1 MDFYV
6 KSKIK
11 LIMNLLNREAL
22 LKKEVLKIEKVSFED
37 DSFVCVRQMTGR
49 ERDLFEKSLMVQ
61 VRKGNKIDYETR
73 LDDFRAKLAVC
84 TLCDEEGVLL
94 LKPNDVPTL
103 SQNMSASR
111 LEKIITAAQAL
122 NKITEEDKEDIVK
135 NSGGDPIEDSSSD

>member
-103 SQNMSASR
+103 SQNMSAAR